1 MSLATRCPA
10 CGTVFRVV
18 QDQLRVSE
26 GWVRCGRCAE
36 VFNAV
41 EKLVDLEIESP
52 PARAGG
58 GASHRDRVIEDLAR
72 VAGQA
77 SGSPP
82 PTRPAFSPIAPPAA
96 SPRDEAETSAIQ
108 PSTRISTPG
117 ATPSA
122 PAPRL
127 PQQPAWRGDPPGAE
141 VSHSTLPEPQAPI
154 GPPTVGRVSG
164 VDEPDLDSDLD
175 DSRPPEPVAEAL
187 AEPPPFVRQAERA
200 ASWRTSRHRAA
211 LAVAALLAA
220 CALVLQVAMAY
231 RDLIAA
237 RWSVLQPPL
246 ALLCNWGGCRIEPP
260 RQVEA
265 LVVDSSGL
273 VRVDATSTYRL
284 SVVLRNRAPI
294 ELALPAVDLSLT
306 DAQGEVI
313 ARRVLAAA
321 ELGVAQRSLPGGAE
335 LSMNALLAVGDR
347 AVSGYTIEVFYP

>member
-41 EKLVDLEIESP
+41 ENLVDLELESP
-52 PARAGG
+52 PARSGG
-58 GASHRDRVIEDLAR
+58 GSSHRDRVIEDLAR

-77 SGSPP
+77 APSPP
-82 PTRPAFSPIAPPAA
+82 PSRPASAPLAPPAV
-96 SPRDEAETSAIQ
+96 SPRDGAETSSIQ

-117 ATPSA
+117 ATPNA
-122 PAPRL
+122 PAPGV
-127 PQQPAWRGDPPGAE
+127 PQQPTWRGDPPGAE

-175 DSRPPEPVAEAL
+175 DSRPPEPVAEPL
-187 AEPPPFVRQAERA
+187 AETPPFVRQAERA

-211 LAVAALLAA
+211 LAGAVLLLA

-246 ALLCNWGGCRIEPP
+246 ALLCSWGGCRIEPP

-284 SVVLRNRAPI
+284 SVMLRNRAPI

-306 DAQGEVI
+306 DAQGDVI
-313 ARRVLAAA
+313 ARRVLGAA
-321 ELGVAQRSLPGGAE
+321 ELGVTQRSLPGGAE

-347 AVSGYTIEVFYP
+347 PVSGYTIEVFYP